1 MVPLSGPPR
10 LKEAKAS
17 QSSSTAPRPVLT
29 YPPSPFLFS
38 KSPSGYYYSFFLF
51 LSHVSLR
58 PFHWTLLF
66 PHSLSLFLF
75 LFFILSLDLW
85 WLLDFWGAEL
95 WCIAR
100 AVILICS
107 HVAKLS
113 LSYSVP
119 CFFFQSHQ
127 WLCCRE
133 GNTGLLDCW
142 FTVVWSEM
150 SQQLLNGLVLV
161 HSWHTRKSL
170 NFLVSVKRLIRCS
183 FS

>member
-58 PFHWTLLF
+58 PFHWALLF

-85 WLLDFWGAEL
+85 RLVDFWGAEL

-119 CFFFQSHQ
+119 CFFFFSRTSDFAAEKET
-127 WLCCRE
+127 LV
-133 GNTGLLDCW
+133 CW
-142 FTVVWSEM
+142 IVGSLWSEVKC
-150 SQQLLNGLVLV
+150 LN
-161 HSWHTRKSL
+161 
-170 NFLVSVKRLIRCS
+170 S
-183 FS
+183 FWMD

>member
-38 KSPSGYYYSFFLF
+38 KSPSGYYYSCFLF
-51 LSHVSLR
+51 LSHVSLW
-58 PFHWTLLF
+58 PFHWAMLF

-113 LSYSVP
+113 LSYSMP
-119 CFFFQSHQ
+119 CFFFSAALVTLLQRRKH
-127 WLCCRE
+127 WFV
-133 GNTGLLDCW
+133 GLLVHC
-142 FTVVWSEM
+142 
-150 SQQLLNGLVLV
+150 GLK
-161 HSWHTRKSL
+161 W
-170 NFLVSVKRLIRCS
+170 NVSTAFEWIRFGTFMTHQEEFELPG
-183 FS
+183 FSRGASKD